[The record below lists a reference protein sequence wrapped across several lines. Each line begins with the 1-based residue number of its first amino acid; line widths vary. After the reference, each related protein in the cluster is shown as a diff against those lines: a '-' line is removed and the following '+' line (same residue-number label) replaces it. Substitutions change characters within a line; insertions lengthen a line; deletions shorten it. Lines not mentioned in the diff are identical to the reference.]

1 MIVYSV
7 YCVQTEDGMRDAH
20 WLLEFRRCSS
30 VLVYQ
35 LIVIDVGLF
44 LCFNIFFIF
53 ERLIFRSG
61 SIELFYQQYLTLPA
75 SLGLLPLRFWTI
87 ITYMFL
93 HAGLWHILVNM
104 LFLFFFGRLLEEY
117 IGRKKLISKIGRASC
132 RERVCQYV

>member
-1 MIVYSV
+1 MSFLNELKQNIRQSGKV
-7 YCVQTEDGMRDAH
+7 T
-20 WLLEFRRCSS
+20 
-30 VLVYQ
+30 YQ
-35 LIVIDVGLF
+35 FIVINVGLF
-44 LCFNIFFIF
+44 LFFNIFFIF

-75 SLGLLPLRFWTI
+75 SLELLPLRFWTI